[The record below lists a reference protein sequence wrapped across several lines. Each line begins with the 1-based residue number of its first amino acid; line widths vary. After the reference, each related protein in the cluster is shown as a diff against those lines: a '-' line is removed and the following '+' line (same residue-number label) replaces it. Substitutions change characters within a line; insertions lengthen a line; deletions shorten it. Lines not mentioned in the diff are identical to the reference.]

1 MSASSGTVAAMHSVM
16 LGLRRAAANIAG
28 GTHHA
33 FSGHGEG
40 FCEVLLYIYLAT
52 IGMLYFIFL
61 HILYSIDRLY

>member
-1 MSASSGTVAAMHSVM
+1 MHSVM

-40 FCEVLLYIYLAT
+40 FCEVLSYLT
-52 IGMLYFIFL
+52 FNCWVM
-61 HILYSIDRLY
+61 ILCGFCKFAAFKC